1 MNFEF
6 IEDTYDYRYEN
17 INIDRTV
24 EINCNIDSLE
34 FKYKLF
40 KFFFCFSQETKLNLF
55 QMKYKICLVLYLKKL
70 LFMCNPFYKKKYIF
84 YREEK
89 SFLLTLFNAFSLFT
103 NSIVYIYLF
112 YLVYIY
118 NHYLSSLHL
127 YLLSI

>member
-89 SFLLTLFNAFSLFT
+89 SDESRWQHFSKVFKKTYCLNITFLQIILVFNCT
-103 NSIVYIYLF
+103 NLNNSFFLR
-112 YLVYIY
+112 
-118 NHYLSSLHL
+118 
-127 YLLSI
+127 